1 MTIKRRDKTILI
13 LNIFLRKLL
22 FIFCPVGALCILLIS
37 CTSLRYTGVER
48 IARYEMTSAD
58 VPQALDG
65 YRIAFATDF
74 HLASKFKERQ
84 LQGAVKALE
93 ALKPD
98 VIMLGG
104 DYQEGCE
111 YVEPLFAALGSL
123 TPPDGIYAVL
133 GNNDFERCTD
143 EIILSMQRH
152 GIRLLD
158 YTSDTLHA
166 GLVVVGAPYCT
177 HPPLVQPLAD
187 RQHPDDYV
195 IFLTHSPDIL
205 ESAALSPEHIDLALA
220 GHTHGGQITFFY
232 IIAPETGSRYGR
244 RFLYGR
250 RRTSRGVPVIVSR
263 GLGTSRVPIR
273 FCAPTD
279 ITLVTLRALAEPSP
293 GRRKK

>member
-1 MTIKRRDKTILI
+1 
-13 LNIFLRKLL
+13 
-22 FIFCPVGALCILLIS
+22 
-37 CTSLRYTGVER
+37 
-48 IARYEMTSAD
+48 MTSAD

-177 HPPLVQPLAD
+177 HPPLMQPLAD

-195 IFLTHSPDIL
+195 IFLTHSPDIV